1 MKTTIS
7 FDYRIAMNY
16 ATNLFL
22 AVKEDKST
30 YKLDKRTEAIMIMLG
45 IDTAL
50 RISDLLKLKYS
61 DIEVA
66 GEYGKPL
73 IHTYVTKTK
82 KNITIPISMCT
93 LRHLENYKSWVE
105 LCYGDNGVSEFI
117 FFNYNSKNKT
127 TYSRQW
133 AHKRLVIAN
142 NEGLLGNKVEV
153 AGAHSLRKTGAN
165 HIYEITKDIRDAQYL
180 LGHKNIMQTETYL
193 AVDKKKAL
201 ERLCTL
207 AYN

>member
-16 ATNLFL
+16 ATNLYL
-22 AVKEDKST
+22 AVDTNKAT

-73 IHTYVTKTK
+73 IHTYITKTK
-82 KNITIPISMCT
+82 KKITLPISFST
-93 LRHLENYKSWVE
+93 LRHLENYRSWVK
-105 LCYGDNGVSEFI
+105 LCYGENELI
-117 FFNYNSKNKT
+117 FFNYHNNKM
-127 TYSRQW
+127 YSRQW
-133 AHKRLVIAN
+133 SHKRLVIAN

>member
-1 MKTTIS
+1 
-7 FDYRIAMNY
+7 
-16 ATNLFL
+16 
-22 AVKEDKST
+22 
-30 YKLDKRTEAIMIMLG
+30 MLG

-61 DIEVA
+61 DIEIA

-73 IHTYVTKTK
+73 IHTYITKTK
-82 KNITIPISMCT
+82 KNITIPISFST
-93 LRHLENYKSWVE
+93 LRHLEIYESWVK
-105 LCYGDNGVSEFI
+105 LCYGANDTSEYI
-117 FFNYNSKNKT
+117 FFNYHSKNKT

-133 AHKRLVIAN
+133 AHKRLVKAN
-142 NEGLLGNKVEV
+142 NDCLLGNKVEV

>member
-7 FDYRIAMNY
+7 FEYNIAMNY
-16 ATNLFL
+16 AINLFL
-22 AVKEDKST
+22 AVNEKKT
-30 YKLDKRTEAIMIMLG
+30 AYKLDKRTEAIMIMLG

-50 RISDLLKLKYS
+50 RISDLLTLKYS
-61 DIEVA
+61 DIEVS

-73 IHTYVTKTK
+73 IHTYIKKTK
-82 KNITIPISMCT
+82 KEITLPISFGT
-93 LRHLENYKSWVE
+93 LRHIENYKNWVK
-105 LCYGDNGVSEFI
+105 LVYGESEYI
-117 FFNYNSKNKT
+117 FFNHLSKNKT

-133 AHKRLVIAN
+133 AHKRLVKAN
-142 NEGLLGNKVEV
+142 NDCLLGNKVEV

>member
-1 MKTTIS
+1 MKTTIA
-7 FDYRIAMNY
+7 FDYKIAMEY
-16 ATNLFL
+16 AIDLFK
-22 AVKEDKST
+22 AVEVNKLN

-45 IDTAL
+45 IDTSL

-61 DIEVA
+61 DIEPM

-73 IHTYVTKTK
+73 IKTFVAKTK
-82 KNITIPISMCT
+82 KDITIPISFST
-93 LRHLENYKSWVE
+93 SRYIEIYKSWVK

-117 FFNYNSKNKT
+117 FFNYNIKVNKT
-127 TYSRQW
+127 YTRGW
-133 AHKRLVIAN
+133 AHKRLVSAN
-142 NEGLLGNKVEV
+142 NAGLLGNKVEV

>member
-1 MKTTIS
+1 MKTTVS
-7 FDYRIAMNY
+7 FDYRIAMNH

-22 AVKEDKST
+22 AVNANKAT

-73 IHTYVTKTK
+73 IHTYITKTK
-82 KNITIPISMCT
+82 KKITLPISFRT
-93 LRHLENYKSWVE
+93 LKHLENYKSWVK
-105 LCYGDNGVSEFI
+105 LCYGENELI
-117 FFNYNSKNKT
+117 FFNYHKEK

-142 NEGLLGNKVEV
+142 NAGLLGNKVEV

>member
-16 ATNLFL
+16 ATNLYL
-22 AVKEDKST
+22 AVDANKAT

-61 DIEVA
+61 DIEVS

-73 IHTYVTKTK
+73 IHTYITKTK
-82 KNITIPISMCT
+82 KNITIPISFST
-93 LRHLENYKSWVE
+93 LRHLEIYKSWVK
-105 LCYGDNGVSEFI
+105 LCYGANGTSEYI
-117 FFNYNSKNKT
+117 FFNYHTGK

-133 AHKRLVIAN
+133 SHKRLVIAN
-142 NEGLLGNKVEV
+142 NAGLLGNKVEV

>member
-7 FDYRIAMNY
+7 FDYRIAMEY
-16 ATNLFL
+16 AKNLYL
-22 AVKEDKST
+22 AGDAHKAT
-30 YKLDKRTEAIMIMLG
+30 YKLDKRTEAIMVMLG

-61 DIEVA
+61 DYTVE

-73 IHTYVTKTK
+73 ISTFVTKTK
-82 KNITIPISMCT
+82 KNITVPISFRT
-93 LRHLENYKSWVE
+93 LWHLENYRSWVK
-105 LCYGDNGVSEFI
+105 LCYGDNGTSEFI
-117 FFNYNSKNKT
+117 FFNYHTEK

-180 LGHKNIMQTETYL
+180 FGHKNIMQTETYL

>member
-1 MKTTIS
+1 MKTTIA

-16 ATNLFL
+16 ATNLYL
-22 AVKEDKST
+22 AVDANKAT

-73 IHTYVTKTK
+73 IHTYITKTK
-82 KNITIPISMCT
+82 KKITLPISFST
-93 LRHLENYKSWVE
+93 LRHLENYKSWVK
-105 LCYGDNGVSEFI
+105 LCYGENELI
-117 FFNYNSKNKT
+117 FFNYHNNKM
-127 TYSRQW
+127 YSRQW
-133 AHKRLVIAN
+133 SHKRLVIAN
-142 NEGLLGNKVEV
+142 NEGLLGSKVEV

>member
-1 MKTTIS
+1 MKTTIA

-16 ATNLFL
+16 ATNLYL
-22 AVKEDKST
+22 AVDANKAT

-73 IHTYVTKTK
+73 IHTYITKTK
-82 KNITIPISMCT
+82 KKITLPISFST
-93 LRHLENYKSWVE
+93 LRHLENYKSWVK
-105 LCYGDNGVSEFI
+105 LCYGENELI
-117 FFNYNSKNKT
+117 FFNYHNNKM
-127 TYSRQW
+127 YSRQW
-133 AHKRLVIAN
+133 SHKRLVIAN

>member
-1 MKTTIS
+1 MKTTIA

-16 ATNLFL
+16 ATNLYL
-22 AVKEDKST
+22 AVDANKAT

-61 DIEVA
+61 DIEIA

-73 IHTYVTKTK
+73 IHTYITKTK
-82 KNITIPISMCT
+82 KKITLPISFST
-93 LRHLENYKSWVE
+93 LRHLENYKSWVK
-105 LCYGDNGVSEFI
+105 LCYGENELI
-117 FFNYNSKNKT
+117 FFNYHNNKM
-127 TYSRQW
+127 YSRQW
-133 AHKRLVIAN
+133 SHKRLVIAN

>member
-7 FDYRIAMNY
+7 FNYRTAMNY
-16 ATNLFL
+16 ATDLFR
-22 AVKEDKST
+22 AVNETKAS

-61 DIEVA
+61 DLELN

-73 IHTYVTKTK
+73 IHTYITKTK
-82 KNITIPISMCT
+82 KQITLPISHST
-93 LRHLENYKSWVE
+93 LRHLETYRSWVK
-105 LCYGDNGVSEFI
+105 LGYGESEYI
-117 FFNYNSKNKT
+117 FYNFNNNDIYK
-127 TYSRQW
+127 RGW
-133 AHKRLVIAN
+133 AHKRLVKAN
-142 NEGLLGNKVEV
+142 NEGLLGEKVNV

-201 ERLCTL
+201 ERLCMV
-207 AYN
+207 YN

>member
-7 FDYRIAMNY
+7 FDYRIAMDY

-22 AVKEDKST
+22 AVDENKAT

-61 DIEVA
+61 DIEKK

-73 IHTYVTKTK
+73 ISTFVTKTK
-82 KNITIPISMCT
+82 EYITIPISFST
-93 LRHLENYKSWVE
+93 LHHLDIYESWVK

-117 FFNYNSKNKT
+117 FFNYHSKNKT

-142 NEGLLGNKVEV
+142 NAGLLGDKVKV
-153 AGAHSLRKTGAN
+153 AGAHSLRKTGAI
-165 HIYEITKDIRDAQYL
+165 HVYETTKDIRDAQYL
-180 LGHKNIMQTETYL
+180 LGHKRIMQTEEYL

-201 ERLCTL
+201 ERLCKV
-207 AYN
+207 YN

>member
-1 MKTTIS
+1 MKTTVS

-16 ATNLFL
+16 ATNLFK
-22 AVKEDKST
+22 AVEVNKLN

-61 DIEVA
+61 DIEVS

-73 IHTYVTKTK
+73 IHTYITKTK
-82 KNITIPISMCT
+82 KKITLPISFST
-93 LRHLENYKSWVE
+93 LRHLENYKSWVK
-105 LCYGDNGVSEFI
+105 LCYGENELI
-117 FFNYNSKNKT
+117 FFNYHSKNKT

-142 NEGLLGNKVEV
+142 NAGLLGNKVEV

>member
-1 MKTTIS
+1 MKTTIA

-16 ATNLFL
+16 ATNLYL
-22 AVKEDKST
+22 AVDAHKAT
-30 YKLDKRTEAIMIMLG
+30 YKLDKRTEAIMVMLG

-73 IHTYVTKTK
+73 IHTYITKTK
-82 KNITIPISMCT
+82 KKITLPISFST
-93 LRHLENYKSWVE
+93 LRHLENYKSWVK
-105 LCYGDNGVSEFI
+105 LCYGENELI
-117 FFNYNSKNKT
+117 FFNYHNNKM
-127 TYSRQW
+127 YSRQW
-133 AHKRLVIAN
+133 SHKRLVIAN
-142 NEGLLGNKVEV
+142 NAGLLGNKVDV

-193 AVDKKKAL
+193 AVDKKKSL

>member
-45 IDTAL
+45 IDTA
-50 RISDLLKLKYS
+50 LKYS